1 MKCLNRQEG
10 ELDAVKNIE
19 NYNYN
24 DVEKMYPDK
33 RFEIINGKLYLMTPA
48 SVQHQKIA
56 RNLTGLLWSKM
67 KENQDQCSLFPA
79 PTGLYLNQED
89 ANNKTNNVEP
99 DLFVI
104 CKYELTKNGVHVI
117 GVPNLIV
124 EILSPST
131 IKKDRDEKK
140 SLFESNEVPTY
151 WLVDTGYQTIEEY
164 VLETKK
170 GAYTLNNVYTNESN
184 DEITW
189 ENEGN
194 LYSLHLGE
202 IFE

>member
-1 MKCLNRQEG
+1 MKCLHRQKG
-10 ELDAVKNIE
+10 ELDDVKNIE
-19 NYNYN
+19 NYNYD

-89 ANNKTNNVEP
+89 ANNKFNNVEP

-117 GVPNLIV
+117 GVP
-124 EILSPST
+124 
-131 IKKDRDEKK
+131 
-140 SLFESNEVPTY
+140 SLKV
-151 WLVDTGYQTIEEY
+151 
-164 VLETKK
+164 
-170 GAYTLNNVYTNESN
+170 YTLNNVYTNENN